1 MHQRKSKKI
10 LVYFFLLIAVSSIS
24 NNSFNNLK
32 LSKIQNINISGLDQK
47 DNKIL
52 LVKIKNLINEN
63 IFFINKN
70 EIIKL
75 IEVNSLIEKYQVFKK
90 YPSTISI
97 DIKKTNFFAKISK
110 NNRIFFIGS
119 NGKLTLAENPND
131 DLPYIF
137 GKPNIK
143 EFLKF
148 KQIIDKSKFNY
159 KQIDNLYF
167 FPSNRWDIK
176 LKENILLKLPA
187 NFTLE
192 NLNYL
197 YEFLENNNVKKF
209 AVLDYRIENQIILNE
224 Q

>member
-24 NNSFNNLK
+24 NNSFNNFK
-32 LSKIQNINISGLDQK
+32 LSQIQNIKISGLDQQ
-47 DNKIL
+47 DNQIL
-52 LVKIKNLINEN
+52 LTNVKNLIKEN

-75 IEVNSLIEKYQVFKK
+75 INSNSLVEKYEVFKK
-90 YPSTISI
+90 YPSTINI
-97 DIKKTNFFAKISK
+97 NIQKTNFFATINK
-110 NNRIFFIGS
+110 NGRSFLIGT
-119 NGKLTLAENPND
+119 NGKLTPAENLNY
-131 DLPYIF
+131 DLPFIF
-137 GKPNIK
+137 GKLNIK

-148 KQIIDKSKFNY
+148 NQIIGKSKFNY

-176 LKENILLKLPA
+176 LKENILLKLPR

-192 NLNYL
+192 NLDHL
-197 YEFLENNNVKKF
+197 YEFLEHNNEKNF
-209 AVLDYRIENQIILNE
+209 AVVDYRIKDQIILNE
-224 Q
+224 

>member
-10 LVYFFLLIAVSSIS
+10 LVYFFLLIVVSSIS

-32 LSKIQNINISGLDQK
+32 LSQIQNINISGLDQK
-47 DNKIL
+47 DNEIL
-52 LVKIKNLINEN
+52 LDKVKNLIEKN
-63 IFFINKN
+63 IFFIFKN

-75 IEVNSLIEKYQVFKK
+75 IESNSLVEKYEVFIK
-90 YPSTISI
+90 YPSTIDI
-97 DIKKTNFFAKISK
+97 DIEKTNFFAKMSK
-110 NNRIFFIGS
+110 NSKIFFIGS
-119 NGKLTLAENPND
+119 NGKLTLAENPNNE
-131 DLPYIF
+131 LPYIF

-143 EFLKF
+143 EILKF
-148 KQIIDKSKFNY
+148 KKIIDKSKFNY

-192 NLNYL
+192 NLDHL
-197 YEFLENNNVKKF
+197 YEFLKNNNVKKF
-209 AVLDYRIENQIILNE
+209 SVIDFRIQDQIILNE
-224 Q
+224 